1 MQAFFLNFYLVFIV
15 FDACVLYI
23 LMRFNSSMLPFL
35 LVLVSVLSKKCCE
48 VHSYSDL
55 LLFSLEAFP
64 LFH

>member
-1 MQAFFLNFYLVFIV
+1 MFTLFFMLFIV
-15 FDACVLYI
+15 FDACILYI
-23 LMRFNSSMLPFL
+23 LRRFLYNSLRG
-35 LVLVSVLSKKCCE
+35 LSNKCCE